1 MASVSVNLGL
11 DGKVFR
17 KNKIY
22 NQVFEN
28 SQEVDSTDGFINLL
42 SVSGTKG
49 TATVPS
55 IKAFCVY
62 NEGDVSAEIQFKYQE
77 WKNNSNV
84 DDANSVDTG
93 GGATVDRY
101 ATMILPSGDFFYLPH
116 GRLIGYNADASAAN
130 ATEIS
135 NTAPN
140 SNMYV
145 DSTADV
151 DTATDGAIA
160 SGTTTT
166 TLYLEDGHSK
176 YFKVGDLIRLEN
188 EICEITAVGTGADLA
203 NSTCTIKRGLF
214 GSTAATHADDVA
226 IRLPFFNMTADFD
239 KFSVSQTDK
248 NGIFHAK
255 NFFGYGRTGDAISD
269 GIQAGSIAIKFYQS
283 GYQEIGL
290 SGITPNANSGLTVS
304 TVYQFNITVDGGSA
318 YALSFTTDTSNVN
331 FGGKNGILNK
341 IQDVLNTQYHT
352 TASALNGKR
361 ISVGIVN
368 GDIRWTFGER
378 KSGSVIALTLGAS
391 GDDTTTELL
400 AQAIGR
406 FPAAAETA
414 VATSLPEDTI
424 FDNETYE
431 EIPNKAQIMYD
442 NSLGGLVSPFGSG
455 TINYETGAINIQ
467 AYSDSEF
474 QYVVTHSSGIGG
486 RVSSTKANIIE
497 EVFSR
502 STNEKM
508 NSKILLEVRG
518 K

>member
-101 ATMILPSGDFFYLPH
+101 STMILPAGDFFYLPH

-203 NSTCTIKRGLF
+203 NSTCTIKRGMF

-226 IRLPFFNMTADFD
+226 VRLPFFNMFNDFD
-239 KFSVSQTDK
+239 KYSVSQT
-248 NGIFHAK
+248 NESGNFRAK

-269 GIQAGSIAIKFYQS
+269 GIQPGSIAIKFYSQ
-283 GYQEIGL
+283 GYQELGM
-290 SGITPNANSGLTVS
+290 SGINSNTNSGLAAS
-304 TVYQFNITVDGGSA
+304 TTYQFNITVDGGSA
-318 YALSFTTDTSNVN
+318 FVDLAFTTDSSNLR
-331 FGGKNGILNK
+331 FGGTNGIINK
-341 IQDVLNTQYHT
+341 IQDALNTQYY
-352 TASALNGKR
+352 TAGNLFEKKV
-361 ISVGIVN
+361 SVSLTN
-368 GDIRWTFGER
+368 GDIRFT
-378 KSGSVIALTLGAS
+378 SGSHLS
-391 GDDTTTELL
+391 GSAILL
-400 AQAIGR
+400 AA
-406 FPAAAETA
+406 P
-414 VATSLPEDTI
+414 
-424 FDNETYE
+424 
-431 EIPNKAQIMYD
+431 
-442 NSLGGLVSPFGSG
+442 GSG
-455 TINYETGAINIQ
+455 TTPFGVGRIPAIANVEGAVAAKLPDDTIYDKTTYDSMPNKIAFMYDDGIGNLKGVGSGKVNYETGEINFTSFPDAEFVVNLIHKSAHAGGVNSDTTSGKNTIQ
-467 AYSDSEF
+467 S
-474 QYVVTHSSGIGG
+474 IG
-486 RVSSTKANIIE
+486 A
-497 EVFSR
+497 R
-502 STNEKM
+502 SVNPKLNTTV
-508 NSKILLEVRG
+508 KILAYN
-518 K
+518 

>member
-1 MASVSVNLGL
+1 MANVSVNLGL

-17 KNKIY
+17 KNKAY

-28 SQEVDSTDGFINLL
+28 SQEVDSTDGFINIL

-62 NEGDVSAEIQFKYQE
+62 NEGDVPAEIQFKYQE

-176 YFKVGDLIRLEN
+176 YFKVGDLIRL
-188 EICEITAVGTGADLA
+188 
-203 NSTCTIKRGLF
+203 
-214 GSTAATHADDVA
+214 
-226 IRLPFFNMTADFD
+226 
-239 KFSVSQTDK
+239 
-248 NGIFHAK
+248 
-255 NFFGYGRTGDAISD
+255 
-269 GIQAGSIAIKFYQS
+269 
-283 GYQEIGL
+283 
-290 SGITPNANSGLTVS
+290 
-304 TVYQFNITVDGGSA
+304 
-318 YALSFTTDTSNVN
+318 
-331 FGGKNGILNK
+331 
-341 IQDVLNTQYHT
+341 
-352 TASALNGKR
+352 
-361 ISVGIVN
+361 
-368 GDIRWTFGER
+368 
-378 KSGSVIALTLGAS
+378 
-391 GDDTTTELL
+391 
-400 AQAIGR
+400 
-406 FPAAAETA
+406 
-414 VATSLPEDTI
+414 
-424 FDNETYE
+424 
-431 EIPNKAQIMYD
+431 
-442 NSLGGLVSPFGSG
+442 
-455 TINYETGAINIQ
+455 
-467 AYSDSEF
+467 
-474 QYVVTHSSGIGG
+474 
-486 RVSSTKANIIE
+486 
-497 EVFSR
+497 
-502 STNEKM
+502 
-508 NSKILLEVRG
+508 
-518 K
+518 